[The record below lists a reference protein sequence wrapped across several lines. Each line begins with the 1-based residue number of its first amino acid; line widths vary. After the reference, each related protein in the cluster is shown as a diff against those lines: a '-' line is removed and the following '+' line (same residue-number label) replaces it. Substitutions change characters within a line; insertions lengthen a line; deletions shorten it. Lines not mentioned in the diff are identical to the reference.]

1 MPIVLSR
8 AADAEPSRSYTI
20 AGNINEGDDLW
31 GEDVPL
37 PELREGD
44 VLALLLV
51 GAYGRSM
58 HINHCLRPPAG
69 TVAFTDR
76 R

>member
-1 MPIVLSR
+1 
-8 AADAEPSRSYTI
+8 
-20 AGNINEGDDLW
+20 
-31 GEDVPL
+31 L
-37 PELREGD
+37 PGLREGD

-69 TVAFTDR
+69 TVAFGER
-76 R
+76 I